1 MSFEAHAS
9 EPLDV
14 GGYLKRQVN
23 LLRRAK
29 ALPEEKLESLARE
42 ALKRLAAKRDGC
54 DAPNSGPSQRNLVS
68 LCNALIS
75 DDETAAADVIFALN
89 ARAIPPETVY
99 LKYLAAA
106 ARLLGQWWDEDRIGL
121 WQVTI
126 GTGRLL
132 AIMRSMAHLFE
143 PAPRPQ
149 HKTAVFASMPGE
161 QHVLGV
167 FMAADIFR
175 KEGWNISVK
184 AGLEHDQLVAEME
197 HAPSDL
203 FGLSL
208 GGAHALDA
216 LSKLVIALR
225 LVRPTTPIFLSG
237 HGVNALRSKLAWME
251 LDGVA
256 EDLDEAKTKMT
267 DIWERKH
274 MPA

>member
-1 MSFEAHAS
+1 MSFKTHPS
-9 EPLDV
+9 ELLDI
-14 GGYLKRQVN
+14 GGYTKRQLN

-29 ALPEEKLESLARE
+29 TLPEDKLESLARE
-42 ALKRLAAKRDGC
+42 ALKRLAAKYAKC
-54 DAPNSGPSQRNLVS
+54 DAPDLGPSQEDLTS
-68 LCNALIS
+68 FCNALAS
-75 DDETAAADVIFALN
+75 DDQTAAADFISELN
-89 ARAIPPETVY
+89 AKNVRPEAVY
-99 LKYLAAA
+99 LQYLAAA

-184 AGLEHDQLVAEME
+184 AGLDHDQLVAEME

-208 GGAHALDA
+208 GGTHALDA

-225 LVRPTTPIFLSG
+225 LVRPYTPIFLSG

-256 EDLDEAKTKMT
+256 EDIDEAKTKMT